1 MSLKY
6 RELMERVELTPAM
19 RQRVLAR
26 VLNADQSTSSRK
38 TIRFHATAQVLS
50 LAACAAVLAVGVVA
64 LPGHSGLIASSPAAS
79 SESGPMLWAG
89 TESFSSL
96 AALASATGIDL
107 PELQPPFDVQQT
119 EYTLLFGTLAQVEY
133 IGAAGE
139 NLSIRAEQGTEDV
152 SGDYSIYDSEQVITV
167 GSTAVTMKSME
178 GNVQL
183 AIWQKDGISYAISS
197 EPGLTQE
204 QMLELV
210 RQCG

>member
-6 RELMERVELTPAM
+6 RELMERVELNPAM
-19 RQRVLAR
+19 RQRILAD
-26 VLNADQSTSSRK
+26 VLNTDTARK
-38 TIRFHATAQVLS
+38 TIRFHTATQVLS

-64 LPGHSGLIASSPAAS
+64 LPDHSGLAASSPAAS
-79 SESGPMLWAG
+79 SESEPMLWAG

-96 AALASATGIDL
+96 AALVSATGIDL
-107 PELQPPFDVQQT
+107 PELQLPFEVQQT
-119 EYTLLFGTLAQVEY
+119 EYTLIFGTLAQVEY

-139 NLSIRAEQGTEDV
+139 TLSIRAEQGTEDV
-152 SGDYSIYDSEQVITV
+152 SGDYSTYDSEQIITV
-167 GSTAVTMKSME
+167 GSTTVTLKSME
-178 GNVQL
+178 NSVQL